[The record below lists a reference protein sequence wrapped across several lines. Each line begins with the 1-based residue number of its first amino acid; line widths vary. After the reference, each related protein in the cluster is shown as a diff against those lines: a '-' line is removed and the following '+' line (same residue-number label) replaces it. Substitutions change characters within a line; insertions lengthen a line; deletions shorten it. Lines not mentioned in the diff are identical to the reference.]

1 MMIQSELFENCRRIS
16 RKSQPSSKRDWDM
29 LWRLVKQNRL
39 ETKRIYMNSLRNY
52 ERDHTKTVLRTTCQS
67 KFPPKNLKTWTFGLD
82 LRRIDRSLRTR
93 YAVRFFRHFAF
104 TCLPFF
110 VTLFQ
115 QSFQM
120 SLEKWE
126 ILLLTVVS
134 VIYSLSY
141 VNRQNIF
148 EKAKCL
154 NSQFTSVALVI
165 LTGNTIIVNK
175 KNIDLITSHQQWFL
189 KMKNCSVERLIKR
202 LDILTLIGLAPWS
215 EVWAWHCQ
223 VPAGKKR
230 LGGTCRWMIRNHTFI
245 TQPSSSF

>member
-120 SLEKWE
+120 TLFREME
-126 ILLLTVVS
+126 NF
-134 VIYSLSY
+134 VIDSCECYLQSFIRKPPKYIRKS
-141 VNRQNIF
+141 QMF
-148 EKAKCL
+148 E
-154 NSQFTSVALVI
+154 
-165 LTGNTIIVNK
+165 
-175 KNIDLITSHQQWFL
+175 
-189 KMKNCSVERLIKR
+189 
-202 LDILTLIGLAPWS
+202 
-215 EVWAWHCQ
+215 
-223 VPAGKKR
+223 
-230 LGGTCRWMIRNHTFI
+230 TFH
-245 TQPSSSF
+245 

>member
-1 MMIQSELFENCRRIS
+1 MVKRKQVNVRKCLGYVCQDMMIQSGLFENCRRIS

-115 QSFQM
+115 VLSDGFRA
-120 SLEKWE
+120 LEKWE
-126 ILLLTVVS
+126 IFVIDSCECYLQFFIRKPPKSTRKSQMFKTFHFNVWRLL
-134 VIYSLSY
+134 
-141 VNRQNIF
+141 F
-148 EKAKCL
+148 
-154 NSQFTSVALVI
+154 
-165 LTGNTIIVNK
+165 
-175 KNIDLITSHQQWFL
+175 
-189 KMKNCSVERLIKR
+189 
-202 LDILTLIGLAPWS
+202 
-215 EVWAWHCQ
+215 
-223 VPAGKKR
+223 
-230 LGGTCRWMIRNHTFI
+230 
-245 TQPSSSF
+245 